1 MVASEKQ
8 VKVKVCGM
16 TSLKDALNAVEGGA
30 DAVGFIFYKKSP
42 RSVTMK
48 TVREIVL
55 ELPPFVD
62 TVGVFVD
69 ETAEQ
74 INKIAD
80 YCNLDIIQLHGDE
93 SPTFCKK
100 IRRKVI
106 KAFRIKDMQSVKKL
120 SSFQVSGFLLDTFSE
135 NLHGGTGKVFDWNL
149 ALPAK
154 KFGPVIMAGGLTP
167 NNVQQAVR
175 QIRPYGVDV
184 CSGVE
189 SEPGIKDHKKVRA
202 FLKNANAGRKI

>member
-8 VKVKVCGM
+8 VKIKVCGM
-16 TSLKDALNAVEGGA
+16 TSLKDALVAVEGGA

-93 SPTFCKK
+93 SPTYCKK

-106 KAFRIKDMQSVKKL
+106 KAFRIKDMQSVKKI
-120 SSFQVSGFLLDTFSE
+120 SNFQVSGFLLDTFSE
-135 NLHGGTGKVFDWNL
+135 KLHGGTGKVFDWNL

>member
-16 TSLKDALNAVEGGA
+16 TSLKDALVAVEGGA

-135 NLHGGTGKVFDWNL
+135 KMHGGTGKVFDWNL

-202 FLKNANAGRKI
+202 FLNNAKAGRKI

>member
-16 TSLKDALNAVEGGA
+16 TSLKDALVAVEGGA

-74 INKIAD
+74 INKISD

-120 SSFQVSGFLLDTFSE
+120 SSFQVSGFLLDTFSD

-202 FLKNANAGRKI
+202 FLNNAKAGRKI

>member
-1 MVASEKQ
+1 MVASDKQ

-16 TSLKDALNAVEGGA
+16 TSLKDALVAVEEGA

-48 TVREIVL
+48 IVREIVL

-69 ETAEQ
+69 ESAVQ

-93 SPTFCKK
+93 SPTFCKR

-106 KAFRIKDMQSVKKL
+106 KAFRIKDMQSVKKI

-149 ALPAK
+149 VLPAK

-175 QIRPYGVDV
+175 QVRPYGVDV

-189 SEPGIKDHKKVRA
+189 SEPGIKDHKKLRA
-202 FLKNANAGRKI
+202 FLKNAKAGRKI

>member
-1 MVASEKQ
+1 MMANNNQ

-16 TSLKDALNAVEGGA
+16 TNLKDTLVAVEEGA

-48 TVREIVL
+48 LVREIVL

-80 YCNLDIIQLHGDE
+80 YCNLDMVQLHGDE
-93 SPTFCKK
+93 SPTFCKRM
-100 IRRKVI
+100 RRRVI
-106 KAFRIKDMQSVKKL
+106 KAFRVKDMQSVKKL
-120 SSFQVSGFLLDTFSE
+120 TNFQVSGFILDTFSE
-135 NLHGGTGKVFDWNL
+135 SLHGGTGKVFDWNL
-149 ALPAK
+149 VLPAK
-154 KFGPVIMAGGLTP
+154 KFGPIIMAGGLSP
-167 NNVQQAVR
+167 NNVRQAIQRV
-175 QIRPYGVDV
+175 RPYGVDV

-189 SEPGIKDHKKVRA
+189 SQPGIKDHKQIRD
-202 FLKNANAGRKI
+202 FLKNAKAGRKT

>member
-16 TSLKDALNAVEGGA
+16 TSLKDALVAVEGGA

-106 KAFRIKDMQSVKKL
+106 KAFRIKDMQSVKKI
-120 SSFQVSGFLLDTFSE
+120 SNFQVSGFLLDTFSE

>member
-16 TSLKDALNAVEGGA
+16 TSLKDALVAVEVGA

-120 SSFQVSGFLLDTFSE
+120 SSFQVSGFLLDTFSD

-202 FLKNANAGRKI
+202 FLNNAKAGRKI

>member
-1 MVASEKQ
+1 MVVIDKQ

-16 TSLKDALNAVEGGA
+16 TSLKDALVAVEEGA

-100 IRRKVI
+100 IRRRVI
-106 KAFRIKDMQSVKKL
+106 KAFRVKDMQSVKKL

-154 KFGPVIMAGGLTP
+154 KIGPVIMAGGLTP
-167 NNVQQAVR
+167 NNVQQAIR
-175 QIRPYGVDV
+175 QVRPYGVDV

-189 SEPGIKDHKKVRA
+189 SEPGIKDHKKIRA
-202 FLKNANAGRKI
+202 FLKNAKAGRKI

>member
-1 MVASEKQ
+1 
-8 VKVKVCGM
+8 
-16 TSLKDALNAVEGGA
+16 
-30 DAVGFIFYKKSP
+30 
-42 RSVTMK
+42 MK

-135 NLHGGTGKVFDWNL
+135 NLHGGTGEVFDWNL

-202 FLKNANAGRKI
+202 FLNNAKAGRKI